1 MFVINYNFII
11 YILAV
16 VLVLIVGVRTTMC
29 CMSISLS
36 ELDISLSDTE
46 QSLMLELDRWLIL
59 LASALFWLSSGTS
72 ECLGE
77 ECDRLRL

>member
-1 MFVINYNFII
+1 MFVINYNFIT

-16 VLVLIVGVRTTMC
+16 VLVLIVGVRTIMC

-36 ELDISLSDTE
+36 ELEISLSETE
-46 QSLMLELDRWLIL
+46 PSLMLELDRWLLIL

-77 ECDRLRL
+77 E